1 MPAVQIIRPTKPR
14 MAQNWVYQGWV
25 EDQPVDDQR
34 YESVSVSVLKR
45 LGMRVGREGRES
57 IREGTAV
64 VESSGRVS
72 EVILPTLS

>member
-25 EDQPVDDQR
+25 EDQPVDDQKS
-34 YESVSVSVLKR
+34 ESVLKR
-45 LGMRVGREGRES
+45 LGMRVSREGRES